1 MFIDRPAVP
10 DNVTVIGVISD
21 THGLLRPEALTPFI
35 GVERIV
41 HAGDIGSPNVLEK
54 LETIAP
60 VVAIRGNNDKAPWA
74 ENLPETLLFEVRG
87 HTIHVLHD
95 LAQIDLSPKA
105 AGVAVV
111 ISGHSHKPEAEE
123 REGVLFIN
131 PGSAGP
137 RRFRLPIAVAKLY
150 VADDSVRAEIIELK
164 LPG

>member
-1 MFIDRPAVP
+1 MFIDRPAIP
-10 DNVTVIGVISD
+10 ENVSVVGIISD

-41 HAGDIGSPNVLEK
+41 HAGDIGSPSVLEK
-54 LETIAP
+54 LETIAH
-60 VVAIRGNNDKAPWA
+60 VDAIRGNNDKAPWA
-74 ENLPETLLFEVRG
+74 EALPETLLFEVRG

-105 AGVAVV
+105 AGVDIV
-111 ISGHSHKPEAEE
+111 ISGHSHKPGIEE
-123 REGVLFIN
+123 HEGVLFIN

-150 VADDSVRAEIIELK
+150 VADDSVRAEIVELK
-164 LPG
+164 IPG